1 MPTSRRPDDITADE
15 MTFRIAHSIAKE
27 YGVPVGIV
35 YGEMLNI
42 AAQECRN
49 EIEDRISDKQRVVSP

>member
-1 MPTSRRPDDITADE
+1 